1 MGIVHANNREP
12 RGLDP
17 VPILS
22 QEGLNHLEA
31 RPTVAHDEV
40 FGDITEDGPNYRDV
54 GWLGTSALMM
64 KTQIGLGILSIPSA
78 FHTLGLIPGLIC
90 LLVIGGVTTWSDYI
104 IGTFK
109 LNHRE
114 VYGIDDAGGIL
125 FGRFGQEFLGIS
137 FALFTIFASASGILG
152 ISISF
157 NALSM
162 HGTCTATFVAVAA
175 MIVFLCASIRTLGR
189 ISWLAWVG
197 VISLMAGV
205 YVVTIAVS
213 IQDRPSTAPKM
224 NLEDEWKSD
233 YKLYNKPSFTEAMSA
248 LSTMVFAYAGTPLFF
263 PIAAEM
269 RDPRHY
275 TKAMLLC
282 QSVAT
287 ATYIIVGVIIY
298 YYCGSY
304 VASPALGSAG
314 KTIKQVAYGL
324 ALPGL
329 IVGATINAHVMSLT
343 WRISVNGEADSPED
357 YLSTSLG
364 VIFPDDITN
373 QHGDAEHN
381 LSYASPHLPKPLV
394 IDLADPV
401 KEDDRK
407 LFSHYLWNA
416 SLLLAEFIEADSLSI
431 PLEKPR
437 EAQDIISF
445 SVKGLET
452 LELGAGTALPSIM
465 GGLLGAKRVVVTDY
479 PAEPV
484 LKTLSTNVAR
494 NIQPSLS
501 PAGAETTPFSEVSVQ
516 GHSWGELEDPFSA
529 SAAHSFD
536 RVIAADCLWM
546 PWQHENLH
554 RSIAHFLKQ
563 TPEAR
568 CWVVAGFHTGRTK
581 MSGFYDAAALQ
592 KVGLEVE
599 RIWERDCNGEER
611 VWDIERED
619 DITVRKRWLVVASL
633 KWISIS

>member
-22 QEGLNHLEA
+22 QEGLNHVEA

-78 FHTLGLIPGLIC
+78 FHALGLIPGLIC
-90 LLVIGGVTTWSDYI
+90 LLVIGGITTWSDYI

-109 LNHRE
+109 LKHRE

-162 HGTCTATFVAVAA
+162 NGTCTATFVAVAA

-213 IQDRPSTAPKM
+213 IQDRPSAAPKM
-224 NLEDEWKSD
+224 TLKDEWKSD

-314 KTIKQVAYGL
+314 KSIKQVAYGL

-329 IVGATINAHVMSLT
+329 IVGATINAHVTGKYVFVRVLRGSRHLT
-343 WRISVNGEADSPED
+343 ANTLTHWA
-357 YLSTSLG
+357 TWLG
-364 VIFPDDITN
+364 LTF
-373 QHGDAEHN
+373 
-381 LSYASPHLPKPLV
+381 
-394 IDLADPV
+394 
-401 KEDDRK
+401 
-407 LFSHYLWNA
+407 
-416 SLLLAEFIEADSLSI
+416 
-431 PLEKPR
+431 
-437 EAQDIISF
+437 
-445 SVKGLET
+445 
-452 LELGAGTALPSIM
+452 
-465 GGLLGAKRVVVTDY
+465 
-479 PAEPV
+479 
-484 LKTLSTNVAR
+484 
-494 NIQPSLS
+494 
-501 PAGAETTPFSEVSVQ
+501 
-516 GHSWGELEDPFSA
+516 
-529 SAAHSFD
+529 
-536 RVIAADCLWM
+536 
-546 PWQHENLH
+546 
-554 RSIAHFLKQ
+554 
-563 TPEAR
+563 
-568 CWVVAGFHTGRTK
+568 
-581 MSGFYDAAALQ
+581 AAALLAYIIASAIPVFGSLVSL
-592 KVGLEVE
+592 VGALLGTLQTFQPYGCFWLYDNWSAGKQE
-599 RIWERDCNGEER
+599 R
-611 VWDIERED
+611 
-619 DITVRKRWLVVASL
+619 SL
-633 KWISIS
+633 KWILMVIWSSFIILSGMFLMIAGTYGSVIGVIDSYKVSGGSAAFSCADNSNSV

>member
-22 QEGLNHLEA
+22 QEGLNHVEA

-90 LLVIGGVTTWSDYI
+90 LLVIGGITTWSDYI

-109 LNHRE
+109 LKHRE

-157 NALSM
+157 NALSSM
-162 HGTCTATFVAVAA
+162 
-175 MIVFLCASIRTLGR
+175 S
-189 ISWLAWVG
+189 SP
-197 VISLMAGV
+197 SP
-205 YVVTIAVS
+205 VS
-213 IQDRPSTAPKM
+213 IQDRPSAAPKM

-304 VASPALGSAG
+304 VASPALESAG

-329 IVGATINAHVMSLT
+329 IVGATINAH
-343 WRISVNGEADSPED
+343 A
-357 YLSTSLG
+357 ST
-364 VIFPDDITN
+364 
-373 QHGDAEHN
+373 
-381 LSYASPHLPKPLV
+381 
-394 IDLADPV
+394 
-401 KEDDRK
+401 
-407 LFSHYLWNA
+407 
-416 SLLLAEFIEADSLSI
+416 
-431 PLEKPR
+431 
-437 EAQDIISF
+437 
-445 SVKGLET
+445 
-452 LELGAGTALPSIM
+452 
-465 GGLLGAKRVVVTDY
+465 
-479 PAEPV
+479 
-484 LKTLSTNVAR
+484 
-494 NIQPSLS
+494 
-501 PAGAETTPFSEVSVQ
+501 
-516 GHSWGELEDPFSA
+516 
-529 SAAHSFD
+529 
-536 RVIAADCLWM
+536 
-546 PWQHENLH
+546 
-554 RSIAHFLKQ
+554 
-563 TPEAR
+563 
-568 CWVVAGFHTGRTK
+568 
-581 MSGFYDAAALQ
+581 
-592 KVGLEVE
+592 
-599 RIWERDCNGEER
+599 
-611 VWDIERED
+611 
-619 DITVRKRWLVVASL
+619 
-633 KWISIS
+633 

>member
-22 QEGLNHLEA
+22 QEGLNHVEA

-90 LLVIGGVTTWSDYI
+90 LLVIGGITTWSDYI

-109 LNHRE
+109 LKHRE

-137 FALFTIFASASGILG
+137 FALF
-152 ISISF
+152 
-157 NALSM
+157 
-162 HGTCTATFVAVAA
+162 
-175 MIVFLCASIRTLGR
+175 
-189 ISWLAWVG
+189 
-197 VISLMAGV
+197 

-213 IQDRPSTAPKM
+213 IQDRPSAAPKM
-224 NLEDEWKSD
+224 TLEDEWKSD

-329 IVGATINAHVMSLT
+329 IVGATINAHVTGKYVFVRVLRGSRHLT
-343 WRISVNGEADSPED
+343 ANTLTHWA
-357 YLSTSLG
+357 TWLG
-364 VIFPDDITN
+364 LTF
-373 QHGDAEHN
+373 
-381 LSYASPHLPKPLV
+381 
-394 IDLADPV
+394 
-401 KEDDRK
+401 
-407 LFSHYLWNA
+407 
-416 SLLLAEFIEADSLSI
+416 
-431 PLEKPR
+431 
-437 EAQDIISF
+437 
-445 SVKGLET
+445 
-452 LELGAGTALPSIM
+452 
-465 GGLLGAKRVVVTDY
+465 
-479 PAEPV
+479 
-484 LKTLSTNVAR
+484 
-494 NIQPSLS
+494 
-501 PAGAETTPFSEVSVQ
+501 
-516 GHSWGELEDPFSA
+516 
-529 SAAHSFD
+529 
-536 RVIAADCLWM
+536 
-546 PWQHENLH
+546 
-554 RSIAHFLKQ
+554 
-563 TPEAR
+563 
-568 CWVVAGFHTGRTK
+568 
-581 MSGFYDAAALQ
+581 AAALLAYIIASAIPVFGSLVSL
-592 KVGLEVE
+592 VGALLGTLQTFQPYGCFWLYDNWSAGKQE
-599 RIWERDCNGEER
+599 R
-611 VWDIERED
+611 
-619 DITVRKRWLVVASL
+619 SL
-633 KWISIS
+633 KWILMVIWSSFIILSGMFLMIAGTYGSVIGVIDSYKVSGGSAAFSCADNSNSV